1 MIKFWDKDSVLVIID
16 DVEIVEFEKT
26 EFVEEFIWEVE
37 ITISWFF
44 NS

>member
-1 MIKFWDKDSVLVIID
+1 MIKYWDKDSVLVTID

-26 EFVEEFIWEVE
+26 EVVEEFIWEVE
-37 ITISWFF
+37 VRISWFF